1 MATNEFHVNGL
12 ASIWTTIGSG
22 AVLLGYSQ
30 DGVTI
35 ELHYETED
43 IMTDKWGSK
52 IPEDV
57 MNLGQW
63 ATVKC
68 NLIKYDTATLQYL
81 EGRLVEAGAVGS
93 APNVFTST
101 SASGCVTA
109 IGRLMGQCSDMNTLW
124 IQRCNPACEAVVEG
138 GWKFGA
144 SYLADVDS
152 FKVGT
157 RVTIHDLTFRCLPDA
172 SGILFTQIGT
182 ATPS

>member
-1 MATNEFHVNGL
+1 MDKLYDIYFHFNIYKKEWNAVPRDKAVDYLNGNL
-12 ASIWTTIGSG
+12 KA
-22 AVLLGYSQ
+22 
-30 DGVTI
+30 
-35 ELHYETED
+35 
-43 IMTDKWGSK
+43 
-52 IPEDV
+52 EDV
-57 MNLGQW
+57 LKN
-63 ATVKC
+63 KDIN

-101 SASGCVTA
+101 SASVCVTA